1 MELFNENGLKI
12 SRPSEKI
19 LANEKRNKR
28 KSKIY
33 KQEENVDEN
42 TDINS
47 KVSKC
52 PSVSKKGNLHFSDEE
67 FKIQNN
73 HIYALELFEKLS
85 VEDKEESLF
94 NKILKD
100 LDGKTPDISKF
111 GICLSKERK
120 FYSQKFSQIGSSTAS
135 CKRFKYN

>member
-12 SRPSEKI
+12 SRPSEKV

-33 KQEENVDEN
+33 KQEENIDEN
-42 TDINS
+42 TD
-47 KVSKC
+47 VESKC

-67 FKIQNN
+67 FKIENN

-100 LDGKTPDISKF
+100 LDGKTPKMSDYGACISKD
-111 GICLSKERK
+111 RR
-120 FYSQKFSQIGSSTAS
+120 FYSQKFSGSSTAS